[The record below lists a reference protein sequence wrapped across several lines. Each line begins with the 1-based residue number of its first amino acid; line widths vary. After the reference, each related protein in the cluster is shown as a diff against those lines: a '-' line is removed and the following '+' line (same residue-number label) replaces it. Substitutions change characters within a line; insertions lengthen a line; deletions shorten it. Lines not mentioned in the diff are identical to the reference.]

1 MAQQKIANNAY
12 GVLAASI
19 TTSATTLT
27 LSAGQGSR
35 FPSISGGDWA
45 WATLTDAAN
54 NLEIV
59 KVTGRAVDTF
69 TIVRAQDNTTAK
81 AYASGDR
88 FDLRPCAATMN
99 DKLDVTVAA
108 ATYVT
113 IVDNTA
119 ALSDKLSTST
129 ASTTYVKL
137 AGGNTVSGVQKIQ
150 AQHGKVSTLG
160 SVSGAISIDL
170 ATAQTFSMT
179 ISGNTSISFLN
190 PPTGGYD
197 VTFYLKMTNGG
208 AWTVSFPA
216 GYQTPGGLPLGLTAV
231 GKDLLAVWYDND
243 SGLYVV
249 APVFKDFK

>member
-27 LSAGQGSR
+27 LSAGQGAR
-35 FPSISGGDWA
+35 FPVITGGDWA

-59 KVTGRAVDTF
+59 KVTARSVDTF
-69 TIVRAQDNTTAK
+69 TILRAQDNTTAK

-88 FDLRPCAATMN
+88 FDLRPCAAAMN

-113 IVDNTA
+113 IVDNNA
-119 ALSDKLSTST
+119 ALLDKLSTST
-129 ASTTYVKL
+129 ASTTYAKQ
-137 AGGNTVSGVQKIQ
+137 AGGNTLSGIQKIQ
-150 AQHGKVSTLG
+150 SQHGKFSSVG
-160 SVSGAISIDL
+160 SVSGAVSLDL
-170 ATAQTFSMT
+170 ASAQTFSLN
-179 ISGNTSISFLN
+179 ISGNTSINFLN
-190 PPTGGYD
+190 PPSGGYD
-197 VTFYLKMTNGG
+197 TTFYIKMQNGG
-208 AWTVSFPA
+208 AHTVNFPA
-216 GYQTPGGLPLGLTAV
+216 GYETPGGLPLALTAA

-249 APVFKDFK
+249 SVVFKDYK